1 MNEEK
6 SLTLWNSNA
15 GAPIPRNISTF
26 TELVPYNKRLYPREL
41 IQIEKAFENDLYDMS
56 IEYTWTRTVNIIK
69 EKVMSFGEEFVLE
82 MLGRSDKD
90 SISTLSDTEIIRLA
104 SDLGIINETAKL
116 RFLHIIELIAH
127 FSSRKISDDEI
138 GRLDALNN
146 IQLCM
151 KYVLAQEEDG
161 FQISYNNFR
170 DRLKQESLD
179 EYDEI
184 VQTLVISPYFYKR
197 TTMRTLLN
205 LLKSS
210 KGAEVEN
217 VYNNMLVIIPEIWED
232 LLSDDRYDLGVVYA
246 EAANNN
252 QEKLIKALK
261 AVLLKVRGFDYVP
274 EDLRSRSFIEVAKK
288 LLDLHHGFDNF
299 YKEPSAAKSLQSMGT
314 SIPKPALG
322 PCMTAVLASKLGN
335 RYGRSDD
342 AQSALD
348 NILDHLNEERWR
360 YYFDATFLAD
370 DEILYKL
377 MQNSSKINSN
387 WTGLVKKYKLNELTG
402 LHNTQI
408 NKLLTASNEG
418 NFSKV
423 FDYAEDF
430 YFKLRGRK

>member
-15 GAPIPRNISTF
+15 GAPIPKNISTF

-41 IQIEKAFENDLYDMS
+41 VQIEKAFENDLYDMS

-151 KYVLAQEEDG
+151 KYVLALEEDG

-179 EYDEI
+179 EFDEI
-184 VQTLVISPYFYKR
+184 VETLAISPYFYKR

-299 YKEPSAAKSLQSMGT
+299 YKEPSAAKSLQAMGT

-335 RYGRSDD
+335 RYGRSED

-387 WTGLVKKYKLNELTG
+387 WAGLVKKYKLNELPG

-408 NKLLTASNEG
+408 NKLLTASKEG

-423 FDYAEDF
+423 YDYAEEF
-430 YFKLRGRK
+430 YYKLRGRK